1 MRSKNIQRCRGCVE
15 YCNEHLECCHQDDMK
30 EIIRKMLEADD
41 YIFISPNYFA
51 MPPGLF
57 KDFMDKCSVLF
68 TSYYTTKKPDLS
80 DKKTAIITL
89 GTDQEFVDACRDH
102 IAKWFCE
109 VLRMRVIAKQ
119 SFLSRSELKGNYNDM
134 FENKLNQ
141 NIEEKLEKIVK
152 AFI

>member
-1 MRSKNIQRCRGCVE
+1 
-15 YCNEHLECCHQDDMK
+15 
-30 EIIRKMLEADD
+30 MLEADD